1 MPKKI
6 LLIENES
13 AFAAGISEA
22 LESSGFDVRVTG
34 EGKEGLDLA
43 REWAPAAVVL
53 CVELPGMSGYLVCQK
68 LKKDDALKAIPL
80 VLTSAEATQET
91 FEKHRTLKAR
101 ADEYLLKPFVPAA
114 LLEKLAVLVGLPDP
128 AGAAEIAAEHDE
140 ELVSL
145 EEEMGL
151 EALPSE
157 PDEDLPALD
166 LQSLPDEPALA
177 GVSALTGDDDL
188 SLLDEAFE
196 GLAGD
201 VGLARTPADAGEA
214 LDLELAREVPVAVE
228 AVDAEAATLP
238 DEPRADF
245 GFGVGLD
252 DADTALGALGGY
264 ESLPVQAEVDVD
276 APRAAPIR
284 GASADLLRAA
294 GITLLDDAAFSGPAV
309 AIVPPPPA
317 ILAPPPFAPGADAVQ
332 AAASAAAVARLERE
346 LSEARDALAGR
357 DDELAAVRARAD
369 ELSMSL
375 GEAEA
380 DRKQARDA
388 EGAAAERAE
397 AAERRAEQA
406 ERRLDE
412 AEAKAADDQRRV
424 GAETARAEAA
434 RDEARRKA
442 DEAARA
448 AVAAASRAEALERE
462 LDELRTDLV
471 VARGEAEGARG
482 QVENATAELRK
493 RVAELE
499 ATNAKHEER
508 VLKAYQKIKN
518 DEKVKDK
525 VRKALAIAGQLLED
539 GLPPESPGEKE
550 RRVAAATLLGRDS

>member
-214 LDLELAREVPVAVE
+214 LDLELAREVPVALE

-245 GFGVGLD
+245 GFGGLD
-252 DADTALGALGGY
+252 DADTALGELGGY

-294 GITLLDDAAFSGPAV
+294 GITLLDDATFSGPAV

-346 LSEARDALAGR
+346 LSETRDALAGR

>member
-245 GFGVGLD
+245 GFGGLD
-252 DADTALGALGGY
+252 DADTALGELGGY

-294 GITLLDDAAFSGPAV
+294 GITLLDDATFSGPAV

-346 LSEARDALAGR
+346 LSETRDALAGR